1 MKLVAS
7 YCKTYKT
14 IFSTDGKTSLIRIC
28 ALLRRK
34 IAAISQICTQQT
46 LQIAYG
52 LVSITFL
59 KTIWRIIKKA
69 MKSAVGWRNSTA
81 SFNKQTSKIPMNPT
95 VIISRQFQNH
105 TRLRR
110 QNLIGWFIGK
120 GSLTVM
126 SCKHRT
132 TRIVTE
138 ATISAGNLFVGGVCF
153 IFYPGSSCLYYLYNL
168 IVQQKLRSKR
178 RKTHTYLGAV
188 SIRKTVLPGMAIP
201 MLKIRRPNGRL
212 IFNMEIAICR

>member
-1 MKLVAS
+1 
-7 YCKTYKT
+7 
-14 IFSTDGKTSLIRIC
+14 
-28 ALLRRK
+28 
-34 IAAISQICTQQT
+34 
-46 LQIAYG
+46 
-52 LVSITFL
+52 
-59 KTIWRIIKKA
+59 

-178 RKTHTYLGAV
+178 RKTHTYLILNITVPLPYTKIPWFGLVNICSIV
-188 SIRKTVLPGMAIP
+188 SLLFWMKVSGVQNCGWNWSGIWIILLSLIPLFAIP
-201 MLKIRRPNGRL
+201 GSCHTCLR
-212 IFNMEIAICR
+212 